1 MTSNAATPCATPGAA
16 IPLATCSLCHR
27 SVDANSNARADAIV
41 SGLLD
46 AELWPVDSELVTE
59 IRAMFLTHWGMD
71 KGQADARMSRLHYS
85 SAAALVPVVGPGAIG
100 SAYAGGIYAGIMRGV
115 DGAPDE
121 HLVLMSG
128 QAEGVS
134 WDAACAWAKSIGG
147 ELPSRR
153 EQRLLFI
160 NLKDEF
166 KDEWYWSG
174 EQYGPS
180 SSDAWGQYFLN
191 GDQYN
196 LRKSYEGRARAVRR
210 LPI

>member
-1 MTSNAATPCATPGAA
+1 
-16 IPLATCSLCHR
+16 
-27 SVDANSNARADAIV
+27 
-41 SGLLD
+41 
-46 AELWPVDSELVTE
+46 
-59 IRAMFLTHWGMD
+59 
-71 KGQADARMSRLHYS
+71 
-85 SAAALVPVVGPGAIG
+85 
-100 SAYAGGIYAGIMRGV
+100 MRGV

-134 WDAACAWAKSIGG
+134 WDAACAWARSIGG

-166 KDEWYWSG
+166 KDEWYWSS
-174 EQYGPS
+174 EQAGPS
-180 SSDAWGQYFLN
+180 NAWIQGFDFGNQHY
-191 GDQYN
+191 Y
-196 LRKSYEGRARAVRR
+196 RKSYEGRARAVRR